1 MKRNKIEKERL
12 IALLNEFGS
21 VGKVSSMLSIPYTT
35 IYYWYKSY
43 GIELLPSCMTIYEEL
58 RSVPLSNTHKSVI
71 VGSVL
76 GDGSLV
82 KQRHSKNARLQIG
95 HCTKQ
100 LEYLKWKK
108 ELLNPFVNK
117 ITEGELPG
125 NKIIDGKESISTGYW
140 LINTISHPDINDY
153 FNRYYVAG
161 KKRVDIN
168 IIDEL
173 DWLATAI
180 WMADDGSFSFRK
192 KNNYSLRSSVATCSF
207 TTEELEILKIALG
220 KFYKGSITID
230 TYNNT
235 LRLGGGTKHIDNLLD
250 QISDILP
257 ECIHYKLAPQRL
269 HVKPHNVGEDIVR
282 TS

>member
-1 MKRNKIEKERL
+1 MKRNKIGKERL
-12 IALLNEFGS
+12 VALLNEFGS

-43 GIELLPSCMTIYEEL
+43 DIELLPSCMTIYEEL
-58 RSVPLSNTHKSVI
+58 RSVPLSDTHKSVI

-100 LEYLKWKK
+100 LGYLKWKK
-108 ELLNPFVNK
+108 GLLNPFVNK
-117 ITEGELPG
+117 VTKGESAG
-125 NKIIDGKESISTGYW
+125 KKIICGKESFSTGYW
-140 LINTISHPDINDY
+140 LINTISHPGVNDY
-153 FNRYYVAG
+153 FDRYYIAG
-161 KKRVDIN
+161 KKRVDSS

-180 WMADDGSFSFRK
+180 WMADDGSFTLRDT
-192 KNNYSLRSSVATCSF
+192 NGYSLRASVATCSF
-207 TTEELEILKIALG
+207 TLDELAILKIAFS
-220 KFYKGSITID
+220 KFYKGSITVD

-235 LRLGGGTKHIDNLLD
+235 LRLGGGTKYIDNFLD
-250 QISDILP
+250 RISDILP

-269 HVKPHNVGEDIVR
+269 HVKPLFYKG
-282 TS
+282 